1 MKRVISY
8 HDVYNYIPDE
18 MWLPLCLLK
27 GLGYLDKMA
36 IGGSMGLVLNK
47 LLKRPIKDIDL
58 ITFIDFYSSDTIIN
72 KFKVSHEIPSS
83 KFLVGNDSILCKK
96 INVFGHDLDLL
107 YNKNSMPL
115 YEEVIISDLP
125 FPERLL
131 SINLEDPLTALRFKT
146 KYVEVD
152 KNPQSIEKH
161 KKDIYEIIRN
171 LKT

>member
-1 MKRVISY
+1 
-8 HDVYNYIPDE
+8 
-18 MWLPLCLLK
+18 
-27 GLGYLDKMA
+27 
-36 IGGSMGLVLNK
+36 
-47 LLKRPIKDIDL
+47 
-58 ITFIDFYSSDTIIN
+58 
-72 KFKVSHEIPSS
+72 
-83 KFLVGNDSILCKK
+83 
-96 INVFGHDLDLL
+96 
-107 YNKNSMPL
+107 MPL

-125 FPERLL
+125 FPEGLL